1 MQAYSDETRAQDP
14 YSLPD
19 IEVFQMTAREVAEQD
34 EERIY
39 EYMKRPKFRLATMH
53 HKTREAMFDTMI
65 EEEGIEGGWFY
76 WYCAPGCLPDSEPVG
91 PYESAKQAKQAV
103 QDDAQDD

>member
-19 IEVFQMTAREVAEQD
+19 IEVFQLTAQDVAEQD

-39 EYMKRPKFRLATMH
+39 EYMKRSKFRLATMNS
-53 HKTREAMFDTMI
+53 KTREAMFDTMI

-76 WYCAPGCLPDSEPVG
+76 WYCFPGCLPDSEPVG
-91 PYESAKQAKQAV
+91 PYESAKQAKQAA